1 MSPNNEQARRQAH
14 RHPLDEHEAPATPFA
29 LFTTWFT
36 EALESDIIE
45 PNAMTLATATQ
56 AGRPS
61 ARMVLL
67 RGFDVNGFCFYTN
80 YESRKGQ
87 ELAQNPYAALVLWWG
102 KLQRQVR
109 IEGAI
114 HKLTAKESDTYFN
127 SREVGSRFSA
137 VVSAQSQ
144 VIPNRALLEEKLRVL
159 ETQHAHQPPLRP
171 AHWGGYR
178 VAPTVIEFWQ
188 SGEHRLHDR
197 LRYTIQQ
204 NGSWVIERLSP

>member
-144 VIPNRALLEEKLRVL
+144 VIPNRAFLEEKLRVL
-159 ETQHAHQPPLRP
+159 ETQHAHQPPARP
-171 AHWGGYR
+171 AQWGGYR

-204 NGSWVIERLSP
+204 NGGWMIERLSP